1 VKELEKGVFDGWSEG
16 ALNFPPTYKYEINSD
31 KYIGEDPKV
40 ARRTPAWYA
49 LVCFNRDSASICV
62 LYAFIHVLIYHF
74 FIILINQIVLSK
86 MNY

>member
-16 ALNFPPTYKYEINSD
+16 ALNFPPTYKYEMNSD

-49 LVCFNRDSASICV
+49 LVCFNRGSASICV
-62 LYAFIHVLIYHF
+62 FICIYSCISLPF
-74 FIILINQIVLSK
+74 FIILINQIFLVK
-86 MNY
+86 